1 MYDSLLYHFLYRI
14 FGNEL
19 SMKTLLALLLLIPSL
34 SWSGMIK
41 LQDYMT
47 NNPNLGNN
55 EALYV
60 SSRCSAIFYHMS
72 ELNKD
77 RADLYKN
84 LNNLQIQ
91 FSEMSLMLMNK
102 ISPDISEDKLYQK
115 TTNTINGMIDNYI
128 EISNSHYL
136 NTGSYLNDNM
146 MSDIE
151 ICSSI
156 LK

>member
-1 MYDSLLYHFLYRI
+1 
-14 FGNEL
+14 
-19 SMKTLLALLLLIPSL
+19 MKNFLALFFLIPSL
-34 SWSGMIK
+34 SLGKMIT
-41 LQDYMT
+41 LLDYMT
-47 NNPNLGNN
+47 ENPNFGNN

-91 FSEMSLMLMNK
+91 FSEMSLMLMSK
-102 ISPDISEDKLYQK
+102 ILPDISEDELYKK
-115 TTNTINGMIDNYI
+115 TASTINGMIDNYI
-128 EISNSHYL
+128 EISNSQFL
-136 NTGSYLNDNM
+136 NTGSYLNDEM

-151 ICSSI
+151 LCSSVM
-156 LK
+156 K

>member
-1 MYDSLLYHFLYRI
+1 
-14 FGNEL
+14 
-19 SMKTLLALLLLIPSL
+19 MKNFLALFLLIPSL
-34 SWSGMIK
+34 SLGKMIT
-41 LQDYMT
+41 LLDYMT
-47 NNPNLGNN
+47 ENPNLGNN

-91 FSEMSLMLMNK
+91 FSEMSLMLMSK
-102 ISPDISEDKLYQK
+102 ILPDISEDELYKK
-115 TTNTINGMIDNYI
+115 TASTINGMIDNYI
-128 EISNSHYL
+128 EISNSQFL
-136 NTGSYLNDNM
+136 NTGSYLNDEM

-151 ICSSI
+151 LCSSVM
-156 LK
+156 K